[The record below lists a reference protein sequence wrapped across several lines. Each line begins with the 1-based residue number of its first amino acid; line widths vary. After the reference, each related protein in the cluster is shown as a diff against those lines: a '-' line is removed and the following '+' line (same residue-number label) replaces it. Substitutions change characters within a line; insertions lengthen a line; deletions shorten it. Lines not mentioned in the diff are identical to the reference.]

1 MDAYSKISKLYE
13 IKNITT
19 EEFMYKIDMLQAIFG
34 RVRESGWCD
43 MERIK
48 ADADIQFTSKE
59 FQESLYVGGVRLSLA
74 ASDHH

>member
-1 MDAYSKISKLYE
+1 
-13 IKNITT
+13 
-19 EEFMYKIDMLQAIFG
+19 MYKIDMLQAIFG

-59 FQESLYVGGVRLSLA
+59 FQESLYVGGVRL
-74 ASDHH
+74 